1 MGTEAYTGFESQ
13 PRCHWLKQSK
23 NRVIFRLLRI
33 ELARS
38 INLIPVRVSAA
49 PYTGTFKG
57 KVNRMSLFIANTT
70 KQVYELH
77 FWVEGSKRPYVTI
90 IRPGTQ
96 ENVYPQGARQEHEH
110 IIEQHTAYG
119 LKAVNEID
127 RSKEFI
133 GQCYQFDKPIPYDRL
148 MSTYQ
153 RNDTVMNQQAQER
166 RKEAAIAMDHILG
179 KSAQENNME
188 MKNFEIGYKETEQ
201 RGVEKQIDETV
212 IVENPARGRRAR
224 KN

>member
-1 MGTEAYTGFESQ
+1 
-13 PRCHWLKQSK
+13 
-23 NRVIFRLLRI
+23 
-33 ELARS
+33 
-38 INLIPVRVSAA
+38 
-49 PYTGTFKG
+49 
-57 KVNRMSLFIANTT
+57 MSLFIANTT

-77 FWVEGSKRPYVTI
+77 FWIEGSKRPYVTI
-90 IRPGTQ
+90 VRPGTQ
-96 ENVYPQGARQEHEH
+96 ADIYPQGTRSEHER
-110 IIEQHTAYG
+110 IIEQHIIYG

-127 RSKEFI
+127 RSKDFI

-166 RKEAAIAMDHILG
+166 RKEAAIAMDHMLG

-188 MKNFEIGYKETEQ
+188 MKTFKIEYEETEQ

-212 IVENPARGRRAR
+212 IVENPARGRRSR